1 MGNILYCLFIK
12 IKSMYLLNFFPKKK
26 KNSYLFWTSK
36 FGLYRMDLSKKVY
49 NLKMEMSSMLILQN
63 KDIGPFVIDYL
74 NFCLL
79 VLFQKNNT
87 IMSVSLDG

>member
-1 MGNILYCLFIK
+1 
-12 IKSMYLLNFFPKKK
+12 
-26 KNSYLFWTSK
+26 
-36 FGLYRMDLSKKVY
+36 MDLSKKVY

-79 VLFQKNNT
+79 VLFQKDNT

>member
-1 MGNILYCLFIK
+1 ME
-12 IKSMYLLNFFPKKK
+12 S
-26 KNSYLFWTSK
+26 
-36 FGLYRMDLSKKVY
+36 GLYRLDLGKKVI
-49 NLKMEMSSMLILQN
+49 NSKMEASSMLILQH

-79 VLFQKNNT
+79 VLFREKNT

>member
-1 MGNILYCLFIK
+1 M
-12 IKSMYLLNFFPKKK
+12 NFLPKT
-26 KNSYLFWTSK
+26 NSYLFWTSK

-49 NLKMEMSSMLILQN
+49 NLKMEMSSMLILRS

-79 VLFQKNNT
+79 VLFQKDNT

>member
-1 MGNILYCLFIK
+1 M
-12 IKSMYLLNFFPKKK
+12 S
-26 KNSYLFWTSK
+26 
-36 FGLYRMDLSKKVY
+36 
-49 NLKMEMSSMLILQN
+49 NLLILQN

>member
-1 MGNILYCLFIK
+1 LLLYLF
-12 IKSMYLLNFFPKKK
+12 YLYENR
-26 KNSYLFWTSK
+26 YLFWSSK
-36 FGLYRMDLSKKVY
+36 FGIYRLDINKKVN
-49 NLKMEMSSMLILQN
+49 NLKIEKLTIMTN
-63 KDIGPFVIDYL
+63 HDVGPFVIDHA